1 VSIGTEVTPE
11 QVAEVL
17 RKQGVRMRGVL
28 VGDGTP
34 VSPLEAAAP
43 NRRLIDGA
51 TFALDPGAEQPAVW
65 GRGQEILW
73 AAGEPLLVNGPTG
86 IGKTTVM
93 QALALAV
100 AGIRPGGVLG
110 FPIAPV
116 VGRVLYVAADRP
128 VQARRS
134 LARMVTEADREALRD
149 RVRVWRGP
157 LDFDI
162 ARDPERLLALA
173 RSAEASAVFIDSLKD
188 VARELSKDE
197 TGSGIQRAYGLL
209 TVEGI
214 ELAIA
219 HHGRKSSAENGKPKQ
234 LDDVYGSAF
243 ITAGA
248 GSVVLSWG
256 KPGDPVV
263 ELGHLKPPAEAVGPL
278 VVTIDH
284 ETGSLEVADGGD
296 PLSIL
301 RGSPAGLSAGD
312 LARALFGTPTP
323 TKAEEHRARRKLERW
338 CREGFAHRRE
348 EQAARGAIKSPDR
361 YFAVSERDG
370 METLE

>member
-1 VSIGTEVTPE
+1 
-11 QVAEVL
+11 
-17 RKQGVRMRGVL
+17 
-28 VGDGTP
+28 
-34 VSPLEAAAP
+34 
-43 NRRLIDGA
+43 
-51 TFALDPGAEQPAVW
+51 
-65 GRGQEILW
+65 
-73 AAGEPLLVNGPTG
+73 
-86 IGKTTVM
+86 
-93 QALALAV
+93 
-100 AGIRPGGVLG
+100 
-110 FPIAPV
+110 
-116 VGRVLYVAADRP
+116 
-128 VQARRS
+128 
-134 LARMVTEADREALRD
+134 
-149 RVRVWRGP
+149 
-157 LDFDI
+157 
-162 ARDPERLLALA
+162 
-173 RSAEASAVFIDSLKD
+173 
-188 VARELSKDE
+188 
-197 TGSGIQRAYGLL
+197 
-209 TVEGI
+209 
-214 ELAIA
+214 
-219 HHGRKSSAENGKPKQ
+219 
-234 LDDVYGSAF
+234 
-243 ITAGA
+243 
-248 GSVVLSWG
+248 VVLSWG